1 MAKAR
6 IIDRHMPEGA
16 TSGGGLTRSGA
27 GIWGKKEDYINMLRD
42 ALPKVITPLPGP
54 KAQAVIDR
62 RAKAMP
68 NAIKCI
74 YPCVIARGE
83 GAMFEDVDG
92 NVFLDWI
99 GGVGVLNIGYSNPE
113 LIDAVKTQS
122 EKYFHAMM
130 NITTHERYI
139 ELAEKMNS
147 IVPVKGDTKK
157 TMFVNSGAEADE
169 NAVKIARSYTGRP
182 NIIVFTGA
190 FHGRTMLTMTMTAKK
205 AYAVGMGPF
214 PDGIYRTEFPNLY
227 RKPAGLNDEEAVA
240 YYINK
245 IEEMFIEAT
254 PAQYVAAIVFEPVQG
269 EGGFVPAPIEWVKA
283 VRAICDKYGIL
294 MITDEVQTGFGR
306 TGRMFASEY
315 YKEAGC
321 APDIMTS
328 AKSIAGGLPISAV
341 TARTEIIDAVTPG
354 TIGGTYCGNPI
365 SCASALKVIEVM
377 EKEDYPAKARKIA
390 DKCMKKFNEWKEKY
404 EVIGDVRGLGAMMG
418 VEFVMD
424 KASKKPNADIV
435 NAIVNEAVQHGLL
448 LESAGTFGNVI
459 RFLCPLCVT
468 DAQLEAG
475 LEIYEKAIEKCM
487 K

>member
-1 MAKAR
+1 
-6 IIDRHMPEGA
+6 
-16 TSGGGLTRSGA
+16 
-27 GIWGKKEDYINMLRD
+27 MLRD

-54 KAQAVIDR
+54 KAKEVIER

-68 NAIKCI
+68 NAIKCG

-99 GGVGVLNIGYSNPE
+99 GGVGVLNIGYSHPE
-113 LIDAVKTQS
+113 LIEATKVQS

-147 IVPVKGDTKK
+147 IVPVKGDSKK

-169 NAVKIARSYTGRP
+169 NAVKIAKSYTGRP

-205 AYAVGMGPF
+205 AYAIGMGPF
-214 PDGIYRTEFPNLY
+214 PDGVYRAEFPYLY
-227 RKPAGLNDEEAVA
+227 RKPAGMTDAEAIE
-240 YYINK
+240 YYVGK
-245 IEEMFIEAT
+245 LEQLFTDAS

-328 AKSIAGGLPISAV
+328 AKSIAGGLPLSAV
-341 TARTEIIDAVTPG
+341 TARTEIMDAVTPG

-365 SCASALKVIEVM
+365 SCSSALKVIEVM
-377 EKEDYPAKARKIA
+377 ERDNIPARALEIA
-390 DKCMKKFNEWKEKY
+390 DKCMKRFNEWKEKY
-404 EVIGDVRGLGAMMG
+404 EVIGDARGLGSMMG
-418 VEFVMD
+418 VEFVTD
-424 KASKKPNADIV
+424 KESRKPNADIV
-435 NAIVNEAVQHGLL
+435 NAIVNEAVQQGLL

-459 RFLCPLCVT
+459 RFLCPLVVT

-475 LEIYEKAIEKCM
+475 LNIFEKTIEKCM